1 MSEELKEFEKFLPD
15 YQERVI
21 PDYEVAMTIT
31 TAKIKNAAK
40 VLKRSWG
47 YDIDDDSIKSR
58 LKSFDSVITKWKRKE
73 YPGDPTIQSIRKYI
87 TDIAGIRIITDL
99 EDEIYDIVAVLRKV
113 PSINIIEETDYIE
126 NPKPSGYRS
135 YHMIVLVEIWSS
147 VTEESKLI
155 PVEIQIRDCTM
166 DAWSR
171 IEHKLKYKISS
182 NNQNED
188 FFTESAN
195 DLCVFRKKA
204 VEKKNELKN
213 PAN

>member
-1 MSEELKEFEKFLPD
+1 MSEELKEFVNLESD
-15 YQERVI
+15 YCEVI

-31 TAKIKNAAK
+31 KAKIKNAAK
-40 VLKRSWG
+40 SLKKNWG
-47 YDIDDDSIKSR
+47 YELEDDSIKSR
-58 LKSFDSVITKWKRKE
+58 LKSFDSVITKWNRKQ
-73 YPGDPTIQSIRKYI
+73 YPGDTTIQNIRKYI

-113 PSINIIEETDYIE
+113 PSINIIEENDYIA
-126 NPKPSGYRS
+126 NPKKSGYRS

-147 VTEESKLI
+147 VTEESKLV

-182 NNQNED
+182 NSQNED
-188 FFTESAN
+188 FFTESAE
-195 DLCVFRKKA
+195 DLSVFRKKA
-204 VEKKNELKN
+204 IAKKNELKN